1 MQGISIREFAR
12 RAGCDEKVVRR
23 KVKSQH
29 LPAFSDGSLDAAHL
43 DVDWRKGVEQVADTA
58 DGFADVADGETDA
71 QAVDRIMGSK
81 GRHLWSKPEAERV
94 KENYAALLRQ
104 LEYDRQSGLVVEIED
119 VALAVASEYA
129 LVRNKLQN
137 IGSRIAPRVAVLRS
151 AEEIKA
157 IVDAEIA
164 FALNEL
170 TVDVSGETDFGKLRE
185 SLSVRFGPDADETAP
200 GAARGAAAAA

>member
-1 MQGISIREFAR
+1 MSEGISIREFAR

-23 KVKSQH
+23 KVKTLHIQP
-29 LPAFSDGSLDAAHL
+29 LSDGTLDPAYL
-43 DVDWRKGVEQVADTA
+43 TVDWRKGDRLAADLAGNIAGTA
-58 DGFADVADGETDA
+58 DGESALD
-71 QAVDRIMGSK
+71 AVDRIIGSK
-81 GRHLWSKPEAERV
+81 GRVMWSKAQAEQV

-104 LEYDRQSGLVVEIED
+104 LEYDRESALVVEIED

-164 FALNEL
+164 AALNEL
-170 TVDVSGETDFGKLRE
+170 TTDVSGETDFGKLRQ
-185 SLSVRFGPDADETAP
+185 SLSVRFGPSADEAAP
-200 GAARGAAAAA
+200 GEARGA